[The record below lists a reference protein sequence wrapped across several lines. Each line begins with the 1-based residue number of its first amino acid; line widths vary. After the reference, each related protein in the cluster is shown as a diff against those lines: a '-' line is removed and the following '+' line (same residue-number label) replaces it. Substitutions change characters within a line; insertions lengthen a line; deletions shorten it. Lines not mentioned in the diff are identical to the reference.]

1 MVSRKIIMT
10 TNERRLQALNQM
22 RASYRGVQLLRQD
35 RTRLMQHG
43 ATVQSSLFST
53 SDSRYPACDELS
65 METDDSDVL
74 KETAE
79 AMYASTGDTIWL
91 SF

>member
-1 MVSRKIIMT
+1 MSRKIMT

-35 RTRLMQHG
+35 RIKLIQHS
-43 ATVQSSLFST
+43 AVVQLHESSIND
-53 SDSRYPACDELS
+53 SDSTLCDDLS
-65 METDDSDVL
+65 IEVDECDML
-74 KETAE
+74 KKTAE
-79 AMYASTGDTIWL
+79 TMYASTGDTIWL

>member
-1 MVSRKIIMT
+1 MSRKIIMT

-35 RTRLMQHG
+35 RIKLIQHS
-43 ATVQSSLFST
+43 TVEISIN
-53 SDSRYPACDELS
+53 
-65 METDDSDVL
+65 DSDHTLCDDLSIEIDECDML
-74 KETAE
+74 KQTAE
-79 AMYASTGDTIWL
+79 TMYATTGDTIWL